1 MVFVVCFSE
10 SIVVEDPRPRA
21 LVLWVR
27 ARVVLG
33 VGVVVEGVPCV
44 TARLLCPRSP
54 YVGFLAIRD
63 ARVRVRACAL
73 CVCSGRM
80 GACAWVCVCALG
92 VGVCGYAGAPHPGLL
107 AGRGG
112 GGRVAFVWLCCG
124 GVLLSHDLSI
134 AVPLALPGLASR
146 FGMLLGVSPVL

>member
-1 MVFVVCFSE
+1 M
-10 SIVVEDPRPRA
+10 R
-21 LVLWVR
+21 VLWVC

-44 TARLLCPRSP
+44 TAR
-54 YVGFLAIRD
+54 
-63 ARVRVRACAL
+63 VRVRACAL
-73 CVCSGRM
+73 G
-80 GACAWVCVCALG
+80 VCA
-92 VGVCGYAGAPHPGLL
+92 YW
-107 AGRGG
+107 
-112 GGRVAFVWLCCG
+112 RVVFVWLCCG